1 MKYQQNLHTHCTYCD
16 GIDSMEAMIQKAIEL
31 NFDTLGFS
39 SHAPMQ
45 FETDYAIRNEKLLD
59 YCKEIESLKKQYKDK
74 IKILRGLELDYF
86 AEKTNVDFD
95 YLIGS
100 VHVLKIGDEYYD
112 VDDSL
117 ETSEMIINEKFGGDS
132 TEYARAY
139 YELLVKLPELF
150 DFDFVGH
157 FDLITKYND
166 IKPIV
171 DTECK
176 KYKDTAI
183 EALHAVNQ
191 KINLF
196 EINSGAISRGYKKMP
211 YPDVF
216 ILKEL
221 KQIGG
226 KVILTS
232 DCHNKEY
239 LDCNFDLSIELLKN
253 CGFSEVYTIGEKG
266 FVGNKI

>member
-1 MKYQQNLHTHCTYCD
+1 MKYSQNLHTHCTYCD
-16 GIDSMEAMIQKAIEL
+16 GIDNMESMVKKAIEL

-45 FETDYAIRNEKLLD
+45 FETDYAMRNERVSD
-59 YCKEIESLKKQYKDK
+59 YCKEIESLKSQYKDK
-74 IKILRGLELDYF
+74 INILCGLELDYF
-86 AEKTNVDFD
+86 AKKIDADFD

-112 VDDSL
+112 VDESL
-117 ETSEMIINEKFGGDS
+117 ENAEMVINNKFGGDS

-139 YELLVKLPELF
+139 YELLVKLPDIF
-150 DFDFVGH
+150 KFDFVGH

-171 DTECK
+171 DTNSK
-176 KYKDTAI
+176 KYKDITLD
-183 EALHAVNQ
+183 ALHAV
-191 KINLF
+191 KKKVDLF
-196 EINSGAISRGYKKMP
+196 EVNSGAISRGYKKLP

-221 KQIGG
+221 NRIGG

-232 DCHNKEY
+232 DCHNKDF
-239 LDCNFDLSIELLKN
+239 LDCGYETSIELLKS
-253 CGFSEVYTIGEKG
+253 CGFSEVYTIGKNG
-266 FVGNKI
+266 FEGNII